1 MIFSTVLPHSNMKN
15 IAIALFALVFITNIA
30 VAQPGKSK
38 GSSGG
43 NKTLAADDLMRNG
56 NYFEAA
62 AAFKQAVAKNE
73 KNNTA
78 RLKLAD
84 CSALLHDYRTA
95 AQNYKYIYE
104 QNTSEVRAAYP
115 NVGFYYGKMLKQL
128 GNYETARGV
137 FMRFIEAN
145 QMNTDPQTAR
155 LIALAK
161 VERDGCALETGG
173 YSYLNA
179 TCTNIG
185 TSLNG
190 AYNEG
195 GASFTSNDRM
205 LYAGVKTTTPINEK
219 IKEKAFAQLYEA
231 AQNGTAWGDLQPLAA
246 SINAPEV
253 HNAHPAMSPD
263 GKRLYFT
270 RATMQ
275 NGKMRSEVYMSKV
288 DNGIYST
295 PIRLEEDFNLPN
307 TSNTMPFVMNAGRG
321 DDLIYFASTRS
332 GGKGG
337 YDIWRVIR
345 HPEGTYERFEN
356 IADIN
361 TLADEIAPFIDVE
374 GKLFFSSDGQPGF
387 GGLDVFSFEVIEQ
400 EPIIKNLGKPINSPA
415 DDFGFSTDKTGVK
428 GLMISNRVGSTTFD
442 SALPNN
448 SDDIFSV
455 TIDRKKPIKPNPNII
470 ADITNPTTETTKRI
484 VDGVEKTS
492 SVTKVDGNTAANSK
506 VDITINVDN
515 GTNPETATNTTNI
528 DKNGNLLDANGKII
542 AKSGDFINKEGETTD
557 KNGNTID
564 TNGNITYKN
573 GAIVDTNGN
582 LLDAN
587 GKIVAKSGDFI
598 NKNGVMTDKNGNTI
612 DANGNITYKNG
623 AIVDTNGNL
632 LDANGKIIAKSGDF
646 TNKNGVMTDKNG
658 NTIDAN
664 GNIIYKN
671 GAIVDTNGNLL
682 DANGKIIAKSGDFT
696 NKNGVMTDK
705 NGNTIDANGN
715 IIYKNG
721 AIVDTNGNLLDANG
735 KIIAKSGDFIN
746 KNGVMT
752 DKSGNIMDKNGK
764 INPAVATTNKTTNKT
779 TEPTT
784 NKTTEPTTNK
794 TTNNTTNKTTEST
807 TNVAGSSYT
816 NKNRNNSGVSA
827 DVCAKAT
834 LYDVSNGKAVLVKE
848 IPCAS
853 ESNADFALAPNK
865 KYIFALEKGGE
876 TLQMREVSTLGSRR
890 SEMFR
895 PKLDGREVSTTLPKG
910 DAIAANNTTS
920 PAPQQGEKF
929 VVKGSIAASET
940 TTNSL
945 AGADVVLYKMQNE
958 TKSDEVAR
966 QKLAKDNSYSFEVE
980 HGSPYKVVAEKPGF
994 LTVSQEFTAN
1004 KTAPV
1009 VANNEKMVM
1018 REKKNNVAYTVKDIN
1033 YETGN
1038 YGLAPEG
1045 MQNLD
1050 AMVSMLTNNTKIIV
1064 EISAHTD
1071 NTGTPAT
1078 NQALSQKRAQAVVDY
1093 LVAKGVDRNR
1103 LKAQGYGETKP
1114 VAPNTSEAGR
1124 SKNRRTEFKLLGEV
1138 K

>member
-15 IAIALFALVFITNIA
+15 IAIALFALIFMTNIA

-173 YSYLNA
+173 YSYLAA

-185 TSLNG
+185 MSLNG

-219 IKEKAFAQLYEA
+219 TKEKAFAKLYEA

-288 DNGIYST
+288 DNGIYSA

-345 HPEGTYERFEN
+345 HPEGTYEPFEN

-415 DDFGFSTDKTGVK
+415 DDFGFSTDKTGAK

-448 SDDIFSV
+448 SDDIFAV
-455 TIDRKKPIKPNPNII
+455 TIDRKKPVKPNPNII

-515 GTNPETATNTTNI
+515 GTNTENTTNTVVKTEKSVNTDKNGNLLDVNGKIIAKNGDFINKDGMTTDKNGNTIDANGNIVYKNGTMI

-542 AKSGDFINKEGETTD
+542 AKSGDFINK
-557 KNGNTID
+557 
-564 TNGNITYKN
+564 
-573 GAIVDTNGN
+573 
-582 LLDAN
+582 
-587 GKIVAKSGDFI
+587 
-598 NKNGVMTDKNGNTI
+598 NGVMTDKNGNTI
-612 DANGNITYKNG
+612 DASGNIT
-623 AIVDTNGNL
+623 
-632 LDANGKIIAKSGDF
+632 
-646 TNKNGVMTDKNG
+646 
-658 NTIDAN
+658 
-664 GNIIYKN
+664 
-671 GAIVDTNGNLL
+671 
-682 DANGKIIAKSGDFT
+682 
-696 NKNGVMTDK
+696 
-705 NGNTIDANGN
+705 
-715 IIYKNG
+715 YKNG

-764 INPAVATTNKTTNKT
+764 ISPAVATTNKT

-784 NKTTEPTTNK
+784 NNTTNPA
-794 TTNNTTNKTTEST
+794 TNKTTEST
-807 TNVAGSSYT
+807 TNVAGSGYT
-816 NKNRNNSGVSA
+816 NKNRNNNGVSA
-827 DVCAKAT
+827 DACAKAT
-834 LYDVSNGKAVLVKE
+834 LYDVSNGKPIVVKE

-853 ESNADFALAPNK
+853 ESNTDFALAPNK

-910 DAIAANNTTS
+910 DAVAANNSAT

-929 VVKGSIAASET
+929 VVKGNIASSET
-940 TTNSL
+940 TTGSL

-1018 REKKNNVAYTVKDIN
+1018 REKKNNVAYTVQDIN

-1050 AMVSMLTNNTKIIV
+1050 AMVSMLNNNTKIIV

-1071 NTGTPAT
+1071 NTGTPAV

-1093 LVAKGVDRNR
+1093 LVGKGVDRSR

-1114 VAPNTSEAGR
+1114 IASNTSEAGR

>member
-38 GSSGG
+38 GNSSG

-173 YSYLNA
+173 YSYLTA

-219 IKEKAFAQLYEA
+219 TKEKAFAKLYEA

-288 DNGIYST
+288 DNGIYSA

-492 SVTKVDGNTAANSK
+492 SVTKVDGKTAANSK

-515 GTNPETATNTTNI
+515 GTNAENTTNI

-564 TNGNITYKN
+564 ANGNIVYKNGTMIDTKGNLLDANGKIIAKSGDFINKNGVMTDKNGNTIDANGNITYKN

-587 GKIVAKSGDFI
+587 GKIIAKSGDFI

-658 NTIDAN
+658 N
-664 GNIIYKN
+664 
-671 GAIVDTNGNLL
+671 
-682 DANGKIIAKSGDFT
+682 
-696 NKNGVMTDK
+696 
-705 NGNTIDANGN
+705 
-715 IIYKNG
+715 
-721 AIVDTNGNLLDANG
+721 
-735 KIIAKSGDFIN
+735 
-746 KNGVMT
+746 
-752 DKSGNIMDKNGK
+752 IMDKNGK
-764 INPAVATTNKTTNKT
+764 TNPAVATTNKTT
-779 TEPTT
+779 EP
-784 NKTTEPTTNK
+784 
-794 TTNNTTNKTTEST
+794 TTNNTTNKATEPT
-807 TNVAGSSYT
+807 TNVAGSGYT
-816 NKNRNNSGVSA
+816 NKNRNNNGVSA
-827 DVCAKAT
+827 DACAKAT
-834 LYDVSNGKAVLVKE
+834 LYDVSNGKPIVVKE

-853 ESNADFALAPNK
+853 ESNTDFALAPNK

-910 DAIAANNTTS
+910 DAIAANNSTS

-929 VVKGSIAASET
+929 VVKGNIAASET
-940 TTNSL
+940 TTTSL

-1009 VANNEKMVM
+1009 IANNEKMVM
-1018 REKKNNVAYTVKDIN
+1018 REKKNNVAYTVQDIN
-1033 YETGN
+1033 YETGS

-1050 AMVSMLTNNTKIIV
+1050 AMVSMLSNNTKIIV

-1071 NTGTPAT
+1071 NTGTPAV

-1093 LVAKGVDRNR
+1093 LAAKGVDRSR

-1114 VAPNTSEAGR
+1114 IAPNTSEAGR